1 MEFSSAFFIS
11 LLTLTILEIVLGVDN
26 IVVISILS
34 GKLPKHQQKTGR
46 RLGIVIAI
54 FTRLILLFTITYLM
68 MLTKPLFYI
77 FQRGISVKDLILIAG
92 GLFLLYKG
100 TKEINALVEG
110 HVESKDKVKNDVT
123 LLSVAVQIGLFDII
137 FSLDSVITA
146 VGIGHNLLAMVLA
159 IVIAMVVMLF
169 ASEVISA
176 FIEKHLSI
184 KMLALSFLLLIGVTL
199 TAEGAHFHIPKG
211 YLYFA
216 MGFSGFVEVMTII
229 AKSRKT
235 QVNVE

>member
-34 GKLPKHQQKTGR
+34 GKLPGHQQKTGR
-46 RLGIVIAI
+46 RLGIAIAI
-54 FTRLILLFTITYLM
+54 FTRLILLFTISYLM
-68 MLTKPLFYI
+68 MLTKPLFYM

-100 TKEINALVEG
+100 TKEINTLVEG
-110 HVESKDKVKNDVT
+110 HVESKDRVKNDVT
-123 LLSVAVQIGLFDII
+123 LLSVVVQIGLFDII

-159 IVIAMVVMLF
+159 IVIAMIVMLF